1 MFVPR
6 SAIKRSSTTPVKTNK
21 RVKTTTQV
29 VTNIERT
36 DEPSALNPVKSPKQ
50 VNNNV
55 EETEEIDPVKE
66 YCYQQREASTGEPVC
81 VVCGKYG
88 EYICD
93 ETDHDVCSI
102 ECKKI
107 DIERTTKIIKDIS
120 QPLHKTTQPVPQHS
134 HHANTTFVSGDSSQM
149 LLQIPSDL
157 FHAQLTAYLPHPEIK
172 ILTNFQVQSILSK
185 NKIIVRGKNI
195 PCPISK
201 FEHCK
206 LPPKMADNLQ
216 QIGYLEPTEIQM
228 QVIPTAL
235 VGRDILASAQTGSGK
250 TAAFLIPIIIH
261 AWTVSQFR
269 EGKGGPYAI
278 IMAPTRELC
287 SQIEELA
294 KKMIAGLQNMKTA
307 LIVGGVPMSN
317 QVHRLKKGVHIVI
330 ATPGRLLG
338 VMNQY
343 EELIMTNIHM
353 IVIDEVDMMFKMG
366 FEKQVTEIMDKINSS
381 SNTRLQIL
389 MFSATIP
396 DNIEK
401 HANLLLHNH
410 IRITVGELKQTILWV
425 ENKSKKKQLFSI
437 LNDPKYYRPPII
449 VFVESKMGAD
459 LLSQAI
465 EKKCDART
473 ISIHSDKSQKERMHI
488 LQSFINGEY
497 EIIVSTGVLSRGLD
511 LSTVNMVV
519 NFDMA
524 VSIDE
529 YVHQCGRASGSDH
542 KHLFKEFVS
551 MLKMQPSG
559 RVTPLPSKLL
569 NHGYTFRMQKKHSWL
584 RHEFG
589 PSSLFFKIRFAAAV
603 TDFSSNVNRLDD
615 NP

>member
-6 SAIKRSSTTPVKTNK
+6 SAIKRSSTTHVKTNK
-21 RVKTTTQV
+21 RVKTTAQV
-29 VTNIERT
+29 VTNVERT
-36 DEPSALNPVKSPKQ
+36 DESLSFVKPSNQ
-50 VNNNV
+50 VNDNI
-55 EETEEIDPVKE
+55 EETEKTEDPIKE

-93 ETDHDVCSI
+93 ETDNDVCSI

-107 DIERTTKIIKDIS
+107 DIERTPKIIRAIS
-120 QPLHKTTQPVPQHS
+120 HSSPKTTQSVSQYPHNI
-134 HHANTTFVSGDSSQM
+134 ANTTFVSGDSSQM
-149 LLQIPSDL
+149 HLQVPSDL

-172 ILTNFQVQSILSK
+172 SLTNFQVQSTLSK
-185 NKIIVRGKNI
+185 NKIIIEGRNVPR
-195 PCPISK
+195 PITK

-216 QIGYLEPTEIQM
+216 QIGYLKPTEIQM
-228 QVIPTAL
+228 QVIPATL

-261 AWTVSQFR
+261 AWAISQFR

-294 KKMIAGLQNMKTA
+294 KKMITGLQNMKTA
-307 LIVGGVPMSN
+307 LIVGGIPISN
-317 QVHRLKKGVHIVI
+317 QVHRLKKGVQIVI

-338 VMNQY
+338 IMNQY
-343 EELIMTNIHM
+343 EELMTNIRM

-381 SNTRLQIL
+381 PNTHLQIL

-396 DNIEK
+396 DNIKK
-401 HANLLLHNH
+401 HAKTLLHDH
-410 IRITVGELKQTILWV
+410 IRITVGECINNVNKVNNNNNGKNITPSMLTIPVKQTILWV

-437 LNDPKYYRPPII
+437 LNDPKYYRPPIV

-488 LQSFINGEY
+488 FQSFINGEY

-529 YVHQCGRASGSDH
+529 YVHQCGRASGGVNGWAITFINEDH

-559 RVTPLPSKLL
+559 KVTPLPSKLL
-569 NHGYTFRMQKKHSWL
+569 NHGYTLYGK
-584 RHEFG
+584 
-589 PSSLFFKIRFAAAV
+589 
-603 TDFSSNVNRLDD
+603 
-615 NP
+615 

>member
-1 MFVPR
+1 MFQTMFVPR
-6 SAIKRSSTTPVKTNK
+6 SAIKRPSSTPVKTSK
-21 RVKTTTQV
+21 KVKTTAQV
-29 VTNIERT
+29 VTSIERT
-36 DEPSALNPVKSPKQ
+36 EEPSTLNSVKVSNQ
-50 VNNNV
+50 VNSNV
-55 EETEEIDPVKE
+55 EEVEDPIKE
-66 YCYQQREASTGEPVC
+66 YSYRQREASTGEPVC

-107 DIERTTKIIKDIS
+107 DIERTTKITNNIPDNLPKV
-120 QPLHKTTQPVPQHS
+120 TQPVPKYS
-134 HHANTTFVSGDSSQM
+134 HNIADTTFVSGDTAQM
-149 LLQIPSDL
+149 LLQVTSDI
-157 FHAQLTAYLPHPEIK
+157 FHAQLTAYLPHQEIK
-172 ILTNFQVQSILSK
+172 VLSSFQVQSILSK
-185 NKIIVRGKNI
+185 NRIIVHGKNI
-195 PCPISK
+195 PRPITK

-206 LPPKMADNLQ
+206 LPPKMIDNLQ
-216 QIGYLEPTEIQM
+216 QVGYMQPTEIQM
-228 QVIPTAL
+228 QVIPTVL

-261 AWTVSQFR
+261 TWTISQFR

-294 KKMIAGLQNMKTA
+294 KKMITGLQNMKTA
-307 LIVGGVPMSN
+307 LIVGGIPISN
-317 QVHRLKKGVHIVI
+317 QIHRLKKGVQIVI
-330 ATPGRLLG
+330 ATPGRLLDI
-338 VMNQY
+338 MNQY
-343 EELIMTNIHM
+343 EELIMTNNHM
-353 IVIDEVDMMFKMG
+353 FVIDEVDMMFKMG
-366 FEKQVTEIMDKINSS
+366 FEKQVNEIIEKMTSS
-381 SNTRLQIL
+381 SKGRLQIL

-401 HANLLLHNH
+401 QANLLLHDH
-410 IRITVGELKQTILWV
+410 IKITVGERVNKINNISNGNNIMPPVSIIPVKQTILWV

-465 EKKCDART
+465 EKKCGART
-473 ISIHSDKSQKERMHI
+473 VSIHGDKSQKERTQI
-488 LQSFINGEY
+488 LQSFLNGEY

-511 LSTVNMVV
+511 LSLVNMVV

-529 YVHQCGRASGSDH
+529 YVHQCGRVSGSIHGWAVTFINEDH

-551 MLKMQPSG
+551 TLKMQPSG

-569 NHGYTFRMQKKHSWL
+569 NHGYTLYGK
-584 RHEFG
+584 
-589 PSSLFFKIRFAAAV
+589 
-603 TDFSSNVNRLDD
+603 
-615 NP
+615 

>member
-1 MFVPR
+1 
-6 SAIKRSSTTPVKTNK
+6 SSTTPVKTNK

-36 DEPSALNPVKSPKQ
+36 DEPSALNSVKSPKQ

-66 YCYQQREASTGEPVC
+66 YCYQQREASTGEP
-81 VVCGKYG
+81 
-88 EYICD
+88 
-93 ETDHDVCSI
+93 
-102 ECKKI
+102 KI

-134 HHANTTFVSGDSSQM
+134 HNNANTTFVSGDSSQM

-206 LPPKMADNLQ
+206 LPPKLADNLQ
-216 QIGYLEPTEIQM
+216 QIGYLEPAEIQM

-250 TAAFLIPIIIH
+250 TAAFLIPIIVH

-317 QVHRLKKGVHIVI
+317 QVHRLKKGVQIVI

-343 EELIMTNIHM
+343 EELMMTNIHM

-473 ISIHSDKSQKERMHI
+473 ISIHSDKSQKERTHI

-529 YVHQCGRASGSDH
+529 YVHQCGRAS
-542 KHLFKEFVS
+542 EFVS

-569 NHGYTFRMQKKHSWL
+569 NHGYTLYGK
-584 RHEFG
+584 
-589 PSSLFFKIRFAAAV
+589 
-603 TDFSSNVNRLDD
+603 
-615 NP
+615 